1 MEIINSNN
9 YMFNGLNTS
18 PKSLTNDFSPIS
30 NNENKSLDVNLNNFE
45 ENNQNDLPIP
55 YFEHKLRNIKQ
66 NIIGSLSDKAT
77 ERILNN
83 NNELNKQKINNF
95 DEILENGLNLEEQ
108 NLKDYYSKIENE
120 LTKLKNEKKE
130 DINDNSNI
138 KNNNIINNKLYL
150 NSNSQF
156 EGDLFYY
163 SEEDEIKKIQEIKD
177 NNNIIKNNLN
187 KEQLNINNKN
197 INNKKKIDKI
207 NKDNKNIII
216 EEEKNDK
223 NISNN
228 LFSDIQ
234 IDKDLYKTIEYGI
247 DENGNPFYVKN
258 NDEEIKNNERNKQ
271 SDNLN
276 NNKINENKKAVA
288 FIIQQKE
295 NGKNYLIDRKGK
307 KIQKTEEGDFYYKN
321 DNIRI
326 LIKDF
331 DVQHP
336 ELRVYGARKK
346 DTLVLNEENEEKE
359 ESNNHKSIE
368 INYSN
373 NIKEKI
379 LERNTIL
386 NNSKR
391 KNILSNNFN
400 DENFIKFNKNL
411 FNFRFNSPIV
421 LNKNL
426 KNNKLINKENQSN
439 IWKDKENQK
448 TYGEGKFTFN
458 KNRKEL
464 FYKKINPNL
473 LKENIIINSYR
484 KIDNLDAIRRTNN
497 ILNKSVTGL
506 NTNRNY
512 ISNSRIDSSLNN
524 IDINKS
530 EYNKKLEINNSLYNN
545 NSKENNNYTQ
555 EIKNITCTSSRI
567 NLYKYKRLKKRGG
580 STGDNYCKIFN
591 LKSLIKGKIE
601 NKNDKNLTNKNK
613 ENNNIDI
620 KDNKDD
626 NKSKI
631 IKSKSCKYYIS
642 TIDKISNNIKY
653 IKNKIEKNL
662 MKLNIKDDISKSSN
676 NENIKNTIPMST
688 ISTCNSQ
695 DNTSKDLLTYS
706 NYNYYNENSRNINN
720 LNDKINID
728 KFKNLQLN
736 KKINI
741 KTPSKKQFQCAI
753 LSKEVN
759 DIISNYTNR
768 IHQKEKTNENIN
780 KKIELYDYKN
790 EIKNNEKKINSFL
803 NGKKNKISSNYVY
816 NLTQRYNNITEPDN
830 STFKENIS
838 EISKNKNNESCELC
852 GQRLLY
858 KLNDK
863 NNNII
868 DKKQIK
874 YNPNNNQNF
883 QILHSQNNSRL
894 NENQQNLNFN
904 NNQFTLFNTFTEPKV
919 KFKNSSNKIKIN
931 NKANSVSSLNEI
943 YDDSTNYS
951 RKTFNNNC
959 KYKKNSFISN
969 NSINNYNKTEINN
982 FNSNKFI

>member
-1 MEIINSNN
+1 MDIINSNN

-30 NNENKSLDVNLNNFE
+30 NKKNKSLDINLNNFE

-66 NIIGSLSDKAT
+66 NILPINSLPDKAT
-77 ERILNN
+77 EGIINI
-83 NNELNKQKINNF
+83 NNELNKQKVNNF

-138 KNNNIINNKLYL
+138 KNKNIINNKLSL

-163 SEEDEIKKIQEIKD
+163 SEEDENKKMQEIKD

-187 KEQLNINNKN
+187 KEQLNTNNKN

-216 EEEKNDK
+216 EPEKNDK
-223 NISNN
+223 NISNI
-228 LFSDIQ
+228 LYSDIQ

-258 NDEEIKNNERNKQ
+258 NEEEIKNNERNKQ

-276 NNKINENKKAVA
+276 TNKINENKKAVA

-307 KIQKTEEGDFYYKN
+307 QIEKTEEGDFYYKN

-346 DTLVLNEENEEKE
+346 DTLVLNEENEENEEKE

-448 TYGEGKFTFN
+448 TYGKGKFTFN
-458 KNRKEL
+458 
-464 FYKKINPNL
+464 
-473 LKENIIINSYR
+473 
-484 KIDNLDAIRRTNN
+484 
-497 ILNKSVTGL
+497 
-506 NTNRNY
+506 
-512 ISNSRIDSSLNN
+512 
-524 IDINKS
+524 
-530 EYNKKLEINNSLYNN
+530 
-545 NSKENNNYTQ
+545 
-555 EIKNITCTSSRI
+555 
-567 NLYKYKRLKKRGG
+567 
-580 STGDNYCKIFN
+580 
-591 LKSLIKGKIE
+591 
-601 NKNDKNLTNKNK
+601 
-613 ENNNIDI
+613 
-620 KDNKDD
+620 
-626 NKSKI
+626 
-631 IKSKSCKYYIS
+631 
-642 TIDKISNNIKY
+642 
-653 IKNKIEKNL
+653 
-662 MKLNIKDDISKSSN
+662 
-676 NENIKNTIPMST
+676 
-688 ISTCNSQ
+688 
-695 DNTSKDLLTYS
+695 
-706 NYNYYNENSRNINN
+706 
-720 LNDKINID
+720 
-728 KFKNLQLN
+728 
-736 KKINI
+736 
-741 KTPSKKQFQCAI
+741 
-753 LSKEVN
+753 
-759 DIISNYTNR
+759 
-768 IHQKEKTNENIN
+768 
-780 KKIELYDYKN
+780 
-790 EIKNNEKKINSFL
+790 
-803 NGKKNKISSNYVY
+803 
-816 NLTQRYNNITEPDN
+816 
-830 STFKENIS
+830 
-838 EISKNKNNESCELC
+838 
-852 GQRLLY
+852 
-858 KLNDK
+858 
-863 NNNII
+863 
-868 DKKQIK
+868 
-874 YNPNNNQNF
+874 
-883 QILHSQNNSRL
+883 
-894 NENQQNLNFN
+894 
-904 NNQFTLFNTFTEPKV
+904 
-919 KFKNSSNKIKIN
+919 
-931 NKANSVSSLNEI
+931 
-943 YDDSTNYS
+943 
-951 RKTFNNNC
+951 
-959 KYKKNSFISN
+959 
-969 NSINNYNKTEINN
+969 
-982 FNSNKFI
+982 